1 MSSSKIPAEPSL
13 GRMAVLDAVRLF
25 AAVAVVLYHFT
36 ARAHDPWREG
46 TVSSDIF
53 PDLSSFTVF
62 GQFGVDLFFIIS
74 GFVIL
79 MSAWGRDVSS
89 FTTSRITRLFPGYWA
104 AVLLTAGLLMFVWSP
119 DDKHVALTDVGVN
132 LTMLQTAF
140 SVPMVDGVYWTLW
153 FELRFY
159 VLVGIL
165 MMFGLTGARVLAF
178 AAIWPAAAVLA
189 DAAGA
194 GLLSDVLIAEY
205 APMFAGGMALYMVAR
220 DKRNLLAWLVLVQNV
235 ALGAGWA
242 SLNTRA
248 RLMEWTTFEPPV
260 MWCVLA
266 SLACFVLV
274 ALVTLT
280 PVARITGSW
289 LTTAGLLT
297 YPLYLIHQ
305 YWGFAVIRLL
315 SDDLPRYAVLA
326 IAVGASLVLAWL
338 IHRLV
343 ERPLSPLLKRG
354 LKRAFESLAHEDGRP
369 RTKRTPAPTRTH
381 VDASAP
387 EREMESASR

>member
-1 MSSSKIPAEPSL
+1 MSAPKSPTEPSL

-25 AAVAVVLYHFT
+25 AAIVVVLYHFT
-36 ARAHDPWREG
+36 ARAHDPWQEG
-46 TVSSDIF
+46 TVSSEFF
-53 PDLSSFTVF
+53 PDLSDFTVF

-79 MSAWGRDVSS
+79 MSAWGRDVTS
-89 FTTSRITRLFPGYWA
+89 FTTSRISRLFPGYWA
-104 AVLLTAGLLMFVWSP
+104 AVLLTAGLLMFVWAP
-119 DDKHVALTDVGVN
+119 TDKQVELTEVGVN
-132 LTMLQTAF
+132 LTMVQTAF

-159 VLVGIL
+159 VLIGIL
-165 MMFGLTGARVLAF
+165 MLFGLTGTRVLAF
-178 AAIWPAAAVLA
+178 AAIWPTAAVLA
-189 DAAGA
+189 EAAGA
-194 GLLSDVLIAEY
+194 GLLSDLLIAEY
-205 APMFAGGMALYMVAR
+205 APMFAGGMAIYMVAR
-220 DKRNLLAWLVLVQNV
+220 DKRNLLAWLVLLQNV

-242 SLNTRA
+242 SLNTRE
-248 RLMEWTTFEPPV
+248 RLMEWTAFEPPV
-260 MWCVLA
+260 IWCVLA

-280 PVARITGSW
+280 PVSRITGSW

-305 YWGFAVIRLL
+305 YWGFAIIRLL
-315 SDDLPRYAVLA
+315 QDDLPRYAVLA
-326 IAVGASLVLAWL
+326 IAVGASIVLAWL

-354 LKRAFESLAHEDGRP
+354 LKRSFESLAHQDGRP
-369 RTKRTPAPTRTH
+369 RTKRIPAPALTRADSP
-381 VDASAP
+381 VR
-387 EREMESASR
+387 EREPVS

>member
-1 MSSSKIPAEPSL
+1 MPASKPPTEPSL

-25 AAVAVVLYHFT
+25 AAIVVVLYHFT
-36 ARAHDPWREG
+36 ARAHDPWEEG
-46 TVSSDIF
+46 TVSSEFF
-53 PDLSSFTVF
+53 PDLSDFTVF

-79 MSAWGRDVSS
+79 MSAWGRDVTS
-89 FTTSRITRLFPGYWA
+89 FTTSRISRLFPGYWA

-119 DDKHVALTDVGVN
+119 TDKVVELTDVGVN
-132 LTMLQTAF
+132 LTMVQTAF

-159 VLVGIL
+159 VLIGIL
-165 MMFGLTGARVLAF
+165 MLFGLTGTRVLAF
-178 AAIWPAAAVLA
+178 AAIWPTAAVLA
-189 DAAGA
+189 EAAGA
-194 GLLSDVLIAEY
+194 GLLSDLLIAEY
-205 APMFAGGMALYMVAR
+205 APMFAGGMAIYMVAR
-220 DKRNLLAWLVLVQNV
+220 DKRNLLAWLVLLQNV

-242 SLNTRA
+242 SLNTRE
-248 RLMEWTTFEPPV
+248 RLMEWTAFEPPV
-260 MWCVLA
+260 IWCVLA

-280 PVARITGSW
+280 PVSRITGRW

-305 YWGFAVIRLL
+305 YWGFAIIRLL
-315 SDDLPRYAVLA
+315 QDDLPRYAVLA
-326 IAVGASLVLAWL
+326 IAVGASVVLAWL
-338 IHRLV
+338 IHRFV

-354 LKRAFESLAHEDGRP
+354 LKRSFESLAHEDGRP
-369 RTKRTPAPTRTH
+369 RTKRIPAPAHTR
-381 VDASAP
+381 VDSP
-387 EREMESASR
+387 VREREPVS

>member
-1 MSSSKIPAEPSL
+1 VSASKSSTEPSL

-25 AAVAVVLYHFT
+25 AAIVVVLYHFT
-36 ARAHDPWREG
+36 ARAHDPWQEG
-46 TVSSDIF
+46 TVSSEFF
-53 PDLSSFTVF
+53 PDLSDFTVF

-79 MSAWGRDVSS
+79 MSAWGRDVTS
-89 FTTSRITRLFPGYWA
+89 FTTSRISRLFPGYWA
-104 AVLLTAGLLMFVWSP
+104 AVLLTAGLLMFVWAP
-119 DDKHVALTDVGVN
+119 TGKQVELTDVGVN
-132 LTMLQTAF
+132 LTMVQTAF

-159 VLVGIL
+159 VLIGIL
-165 MMFGLTGARVLAF
+165 MLFGLTGTRVLAF
-178 AAIWPAAAVLA
+178 AAIWPTAAVLA
-189 DAAGA
+189 EAAGA
-194 GLLSDVLIAEY
+194 GLLSDLLIAEY
-205 APMFAGGMALYMVAR
+205 APMFAGGMAIYMVAR
-220 DKRNLLAWLVLVQNV
+220 DKRNLLAWLVLLQNV

-242 SLNTRA
+242 SLNTRE
-248 RLMEWTTFEPPV
+248 RLMEWTAFEPPV
-260 MWCVLA
+260 IWCVLA

-280 PVARITGSW
+280 PVSRITGSW

-305 YWGFAVIRLL
+305 YWGFAIIRLL
-315 SDDLPRYAVLA
+315 QDDLPRYAVLA
-326 IAVGASLVLAWL
+326 IAVGASIVLAWL

-354 LKRAFESLAHEDGRP
+354 LKRSFESLAHEDGRP
-369 RTKRTPAPTRTH
+369 RTKRSPAPAPTQ
-381 VDASAP
+381 VDSP
-387 EREMESASR
+387 VREREPVS